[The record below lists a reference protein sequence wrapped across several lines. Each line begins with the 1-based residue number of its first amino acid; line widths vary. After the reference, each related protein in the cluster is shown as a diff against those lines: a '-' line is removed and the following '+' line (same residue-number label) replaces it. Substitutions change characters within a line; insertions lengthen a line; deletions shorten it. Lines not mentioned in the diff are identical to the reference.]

1 MSFDLQIKNGDLQ
14 IGSNGDVAQVFDTEK
29 LVQDILKI
37 LLTQIGANTFFP
49 WYGSPLTTS
58 VIGNVLDEPFLE
70 SVATG
75 QVRNGIEMIQK
86 LQREQSKNQRITA
99 AETIAAIRD
108 VRVIRNLM
116 DPSVYEVRVSVL
128 TKSLR
133 TTTTSFNVTL

>member
-14 IGSNGDVAQVFDTEK
+14 IGSDGDVAQVRDTEK

-58 VIGNVLDEPFLE
+58 VIGNVLDESLLE
-70 SVATG
+70 TVATG
-75 QVRNGIEMIQK
+75 QIRNGIEMLQK

-99 AETIAAIRD
+99 AETIAAIKN
-108 VRVIRNLM
+108 VRVIRNLI
-116 DPSVYEVRVSVL
+116 DPTVYEVRVSVL

-133 TTTTSFNVTL
+133 TISTTFSVTL